1 MNQKEYT
8 LSIKINDKQK
18 IIGLS
23 VFDTKN
29 NLKYTGEK
37 IIKDYS
43 SDLSFYLANFQSD
56 PHLIN
61 IDEKTFNQFLKADF
75 RDIKDMF
82 LIDFYKKYNFEEFI
96 L

>member
-18 IIGLS
+18 ITGLS
-23 VFDTKN
+23 VFDIKN

-37 IIKDYS
+37 IIKDYC
-43 SDLSFYLANFQSD
+43 SDLSFYLANFKSD
-56 PHLIN
+56 SHLIN
-61 IDEKTFNQFLKADF
+61 IDEKTFNEFLKADF

-82 LIDFYKKYNFEEFI
+82 LIDFYKKYKFEEFV

>member
-8 LSIKINDKQK
+8 LSIKINDNQK

-56 PHLIN
+56 LHLIN